1 MKRTG
6 KRVRR
11 FAVVSLALWALWA
24 ATSKSACAET
34 VVWRKTPI
42 TVELVV
48 GVEQLLMLP
57 SNAEVGLPPV
67 LTNPNVFRTLVT
79 GGAAYWTA
87 LEPFET
93 QRVQLRLDSGEFLLF
108 DVSARTLKQPPA
120 TVETLQVVLAG
131 SETFQGGPN
140 PAAGGPLPGEANLF
154 ELLRYAAQSIY
165 APRRLIAPLPGVK
178 KVPVGL
184 AGNLGRLYDA
194 GRHPLVIQPY
204 QAWSAGDFFVTAF
217 VVTNEASHPV
227 ALDNRKVMHTPNAHR
242 TGVDPHFIA
251 SAFFTRSLPGRNTG
265 TTGDNRT
272 TLFVVTDR
280 PIRNVIREAGQ

>member
-1 MKRTG
+1 MRAMG
-6 KRVRR
+6 QRLRGLVLLY
-11 FAVVSLALWALWA
+11 LAAGGFFIGA
-24 ATSKSACAET
+24 AQAET

-42 TVELVV
+42 ALELVV
-48 GVEQLLMLP
+48 GVEQLLILP
-57 SNAEVGLPPV
+57 SNAEVGLPPA

-87 LEPFET
+87 LEPFDT
-93 QRVQLRLDSGEFLLF
+93 QRVQLRLESGEFLLF

-120 TVETLQVVLAG
+120 TVDTLQVVLAG
-131 SETFQGGPN
+131 SETYLDGVGSSTS
-140 PAAGGPLPGEANLF
+140 GSLPGEANLF

-165 APRRLIAPLPGVK
+165 APQRLIASLPGVK

-184 AGNLGRLYDA
+184 AGNLAWLYDA

-217 VVTNEASHPV
+217 VVTNKGATPLE
-227 ALDNRKVMHTPNAHR
+227 LDNRRIMHTPYAHR

-251 SAFFTRSLPGRNTG
+251 SAFYTRSLSGRNTG
-265 TTGDNRT
+265 TTGDHRT

-280 PIRNVIREAGQ
+280 PIRNVIRGAGQ

>member
-1 MKRTG
+1 MSAMGQRMRG
-6 KRVRR
+6 MVLLC
-11 FAVVSLALWALWA
+11 LAAGGLLIGA
-24 ATSKSACAET
+24 AQAET

-42 TVELVV
+42 AVELVV

-57 SNAEVGLPPV
+57 SNAEVGLPPA

-87 LEPFET
+87 LEPFDT
-93 QRVQLRLDSGEFLLF
+93 QRVQLRLESGEFLLF
-108 DVSARTLKQPPA
+108 DVSARTLKQPPV
-120 TVETLQVVLAG
+120 TVDTLHVVLSE
-131 SETFQGGPN
+131 SETYLGGL
-140 PAAGGPLPGEANLF
+140 GSSTSGSLPGETNLF

-165 APRRLIAPLPGVK
+165 APQRLIAPLPGVK

-184 AGNLGRLYDA
+184 AGNLNKLYDA

-217 VVTNEASHPV
+217 VVTNEASHPI
-227 ALDNRKVMHTPNAHR
+227 ALDNRRIMHTPHAHR

-251 SAFFTRSLPGRNTG
+251 SAFYTLSLSGRNTR
-265 TTGDNRT
+265 TRGDHRT
-272 TLFVVTDR
+272 ALFVVTDR
-280 PIRNVIREAGQ
+280 PIRTVIRGLGQ

>member
-1 MKRTG
+1 M
-6 KRVRR
+6 RR
-11 FAVVSLALWALWA
+11 MRQGLQCLVLLCLVAGSALSGA
-24 ATSKSACAET
+24 AHAET

-42 TVELVV
+42 ALELVV
-48 GVEQLLMLP
+48 GVEQLLILP
-57 SNAEVGLPPV
+57 SNAEVGLPPA
-67 LTNPNVFRTLVT
+67 LTNPNVYRTLVT

-87 LEPFET
+87 LEPFDT
-93 QRVQLRLDSGEFLLF
+93 QRVQLRLESGEFLLF

-120 TVETLQVVLAG
+120 TVDTLQVVLAG
-131 SETFQGGPN
+131 SETFLGEPGLN
-140 PAAGGPLPGEANLF
+140 AGGPLPGEANLF

-165 APRRLIAPLPGVK
+165 APQRLIAPLPGVK

-184 AGNLGRLYDA
+184 AGNQGRLYDA

-251 SAFFTRSLPGRNTG
+251 SAFYTRSLPGRNTG

>member
-1 MKRTG
+1 MRLIRQGLKCP
-6 KRVRR
+6 VLLC
-11 FAVVSLALWALWA
+11 LAAGSVLSGA
-24 ATSKSACAET
+24 AHAET
-34 VVWRKTPI
+34 VVWRKIPI
-42 TVELVV
+42 AVELVV
-48 GVEQLLMLP
+48 GVEQLLILP
-57 SNAEVGLPPV
+57 ANAEVGLPPA

-93 QRVQLRLDSGEFLLF
+93 QRVQLRLDTGEFLLF

-120 TVETLQVVLAG
+120 DVETLQVVLAG
-131 SETFQGGPN
+131 SGTFQGGPGLN
-140 PAAGGPLPGEANLF
+140 TGGPLAGEANLF

-165 APRRLIAPLPGVK
+165 APQRLIAPLPGVK

-204 QAWSAGDFFVTAF
+204 QAWVAGDFFVTAF

-227 ALDNRKVMHTPNAHR
+227 VLDNRRLMHTPHAHR

-251 SAFFTRSLPGRNTG
+251 SAFYTRTLPGRNTG
-265 TTGDNRT
+265 SRGDNRT

-280 PIRNVIREAGQ
+280 PIRTVIRRAGQ

>member
-1 MKRTG
+1 MRRMGQGLQYLVLLCLVTG
-6 KRVRR
+6 SVL
-11 FAVVSLALWALWA
+11 SGA
-24 ATSKSACAET
+24 AQAEML
-34 VVWRKTPI
+34 VWRKTPLA
-42 TVELVV
+42 VELVV
-48 GVEQLLMLP
+48 GVEQLLILP
-57 SNAEVGLPPV
+57 SNAEVGLPPA

-87 LEPFET
+87 LEPFDT
-93 QRVQLRLDSGEFLLF
+93 QRVQLRLESGEFLLF

-120 TVETLQVVLAG
+120 HVDTLQVVLAG
-131 SETFQGGPN
+131 SESVQSGPGVN
-140 PAAGGPLPGEANLF
+140 AGGPRPGEANLF

-165 APRRLIAPLPGVK
+165 APRRLVTPLLGVK
-178 KVPVGL
+178 NVPVGL

-217 VVTNEASHPV
+217 VVTNEASYPV
-227 ALDNRKVMHTPNAHR
+227 ALDNRRVMHTPRAHR

-251 SAFFTRSLPGRNTG
+251 SAFYTRTLPGRNTENA
-265 TTGDNRT
+265 GDNRT

-280 PIRNVIREAGQ
+280 PIRTVIRGAGP

>member
-1 MKRTG
+1 MRRIRQGLKRL
-6 KRVRR
+6 VLLCL
-11 FAVVSLALWALWA
+11 AVASVQSGVIH
-24 ATSKSACAET
+24 AET

-42 TVELVV
+42 AVELVV
-48 GVEQLLMLP
+48 GVEQLLILP
-57 SNAEVGLPPV
+57 TNAKVGLPPV

-87 LEPFET
+87 LEPFAP

-108 DVSARTLKQPPA
+108 DVSARTLKAPPA
-120 TVETLQVVLAG
+120 DVPTLQVVLADR
-131 SETFQGGPN
+131 E
-140 PAAGGPLPGEANLF
+140 PLPTGPGVNAGDPLHGEANLF

-165 APRRLIAPLPGVK
+165 APQRLIAPLPGVK

-184 AGNLGRLYDA
+184 AGNQGRLYDA

-204 QAWSAGDFFVTAF
+204 QAWSAGDFFVTVF
-217 VVTNEASHPV
+217 VVTNEARHPV
-227 ALDNRKVMHTPNAHR
+227 ALDNRKVMHTSHAHR

-251 SAFFTRSLPGRNTG
+251 SAFYTRSLPGRDTG
-265 TTGDNRT
+265 ITGDNRT

-280 PIRNVIREAGQ
+280 PIRNVIRGAGQ